1 VRRAPPGSSMALFS
15 LLCSPCCP
23 PHLSSLR
30 EFMGLSPDKIG
41 GVEEAADGATAVWI
55 SRWILNPSHPISYN
69 GLISP

>member
-41 GVEEAADGATAVWI
+41 GVEEAADGAAAVWI
-55 SRWILNPSHPISYN
+55 SR
-69 GLISP
+69 